1 MKTISTVEFEHNTH
15 DYLDVALREPV
26 AITRNGRESC
36 VLLST
41 DEFKRLM
48 RRDRKVFHV
57 DTMSDEQRQEM
68 INLVSQSEMPA
79 GHEHVDELLKDW
91 EP

>member
-1 MKTISTVEFEHNTH
+1 MKTVTAADLQRNIGRYQ
-15 DYLDVALREPV
+15 DIALREPV

-57 DTMSDEQRQEM
+57 ETMSDEQRQEM